1 MHKHLA
7 LAALILLA
15 ATGAEAEESQQKI
28 VVKNRQMIVAITSGK
43 LEDEIVGKPEI
54 FQRSNIAYAIGMT
67 RSLHRACTIL
77 SAEQST
83 RLDRL
88 ERAYRTQKADNEL
101 GAAMQAMV
109 LAELDNGAADTAAL
123 LGRYDCA
130 ALERL
135 KLTGPLLAFW
145 NKYLAKLAG

>member
-1 MHKHLA
+1 MKKHLA
-7 LAALILLA
+7 LAALILLV
-15 ATGAEAEESQQKI
+15 ATGAQAQESQKKI
-28 VVKNRQMIVAITSGK
+28 IVKNRQMIVAITSGK

-67 RSLHRACTIL
+67 RSLQRACTIL
-77 SAEQST
+77 SDEESA

-88 ERAYRTQKADNEL
+88 ERSYRTQKANDEL

-109 LAELDNGAADTAAL
+109 LSELDNGAADTAAL
-123 LGRYDCA
+123 LGRFDCT

-145 NKYLAKLAG
+145 SKYLVKLVG

>member
-1 MHKHLA
+1 MNKHLA
-7 LAALILLA
+7 LAAVILLA
-15 ATGAEAEESQQKI
+15 STGVQAQESQQKI

-77 SAEQST
+77 SAEESA

-88 ERAYRTQKADNEL
+88 ERSYRTRKANDEVE
-101 GAAMQAMV
+101 AAVQAMV
-109 LAELDNGAADTAAL
+109 LSELDNGAADTAAL
-123 LGRYDCA
+123 LSRYDCV
-130 ALERL
+130 ALDRF

-145 NKYLAKLAG
+145 SKYLVKLTG

>member
-1 MHKHLA
+1 MNKHLA
-7 LAALILLA
+7 LAAFILLA
-15 ATGAEAEESQQKI
+15 STGAQAQESQQKI
-28 VVKNRQMIVAITSGK
+28 AVKNRQMIVAITSGK

-77 SAEQST
+77 SDEENA
-83 RLDRL
+83 RL
-88 ERAYRTQKADNEL
+88 ERLERSYRTRKADNEL
-101 GAAMQAMV
+101 AAAVQAMV
-109 LAELDNGAADTAAL
+109 LSELDNGAADTTAL

-130 ALERL
+130 ALERF

-145 NKYLAKLAG
+145 NKYLARLTG